1 METIK
6 IYTNYRING
15 YYSYFGL
22 TKIKND
28 LNIESDVSEYT
39 LPKGYQTVV
48 LSDGSPA
55 IKCPDGEV
63 ITKFTDRQDRP
74 VFKTHDEKYIALK
87 LAKTYFRVRYQ
98 NLGADEPGIAW
109 FKTREAAQNFYNSRD
124 YVDDP
129 VAVTVTDPRR
139 QADIESVCDD

>member
-1 METIK
+1 MKKKTTETIK

-48 LSDGSPA
+48 LNDGSTA
-55 IKCPDGEV
+55 IQCPDGEV
-63 ITKFTDRQDRP
+63 ITKFTDRQDCP
-74 VFKTHDEKYIALK
+74 VFETHDGKYIALK
-87 LAKTYFRVRYQ
+87 LAKTYFRV
-98 NLGADEPGIAW
+98 
-109 FKTREAAQNFYNSRD
+109 
-124 YVDDP
+124 
-129 VAVTVTDPRR
+129 
-139 QADIESVCDD
+139 